1 MDHNLM
7 RNRNRTNDDDDD
19 DELVGQNV
27 IGLLGIVSKPLRKL
41 CVNIDKI

>member
-1 MDHNLM
+1 M
-7 RNRNRTNDDDDD
+7 RNRNKNNDDD